1 MIKKPMPL
9 SVRASVVCLVLLASV
24 ACQNAKTSKPVPP
37 SAENRQ
43 QQPSEDALR
52 KQREA
57 ERLQLC
63 QQELGAL
70 RAIDQQQHQ
79 QLKQG
84 FDHLMSGASL
94 YAGVRTKVNGDTQ
107 EMVDALYRYKVNR
120 LCAQVDQAVLAGL
133 ADRAEQV
140 K

>member
-9 SVRASVVCLVLLASV
+9 SVRASVICLVLLASV
-24 ACQNAKTSKPVPP
+24 ACQNGKTSKSVRPN
-37 SAENRQ
+37 AENQ

-70 RAIDQQQHQ
+70 RAINQQQHQ

-120 LCAQVDQAVLAGL
+120 LCAEVDQAVLAGL